1 MSQGGGGVI
10 TVGIFG
16 AVVAGGGE
24 GGGRGGGLV
33 PRFEIKYGMVG
44 VVASVGVGDRAWE
57 WDEGDLCEST
67 DCQDKF

>member
-16 AVVAGGGE
+16 AVRLGGG
-24 GGGRGGGLV
+24 GGGGGGLV

>member
-16 AVVAGGGE
+16 AVRLG
-24 GGGRGGGLV
+24 GGGLV

-44 VVASVGVGDRAWE
+44 GVASVGVGDRAWE

>member
-16 AVVAGGGE
+16 A
-24 GGGRGGGLV
+24 V

>member
-16 AVVAGGGE
+16 AVRLGGGV
-24 GGGRGGGLV
+24 LV
-33 PRFEIKYGMVG
+33 PRFEIKDGMVG

>member
-1 MSQGGGGVI
+1 MGRGGWGGGGVW
-10 TVGIFG
+10 G
-16 AVVAGGGE
+16 AGLNADWG
-24 GGGRGGGLV
+24 GGGLV

>member
-1 MSQGGGGVI
+1 MAVWVWAVGGGCGV
-10 TVGIFG
+10 
-16 AVVAGGGE
+16 E
-24 GGGRGGGLV
+24 GGGLL